1 MFFNQIKTAC
11 RNLFRYKNYSI
22 FNIAG
27 LAAGIAVCI
36 LIAVII
42 RFETSFDN
50 FHKNKDR
57 LFRVLREYHHPGD
70 NGIFYGA
77 AAPFPLPGVIK
88 KDFPEL
94 KKTSAIVSSG
104 DNQIMVLD
112 QSGKTLKKFK
122 EKKGVFAVE
131 PDFFDMFDFKW
142 LAGTAAG
149 SLADPNSA
157 VLTQETAEKYFG
169 DWKQAIGKSIKVDN
183 YFQLK
188 VTGILANVPSNTD
201 FQFKIVTPY
210 SLFTWFAKSTNWSG
224 STDSHDCYIM
234 MPDGMTKENFDP
246 RLRAFFKKYRSTGD
260 KDELVV
266 QSLSEVHYYDAHS
279 HLNNFLGRTIAKSS
293 LRILWMIAA
302 FILIIACVNFIN
314 LATAQAVNRA
324 REVGVRKVLGSGKWQ
339 LRWQFLLE
347 TLILVLISVSLALII
362 VAFTIP
368 PVGRILD
375 IPISM
380 GIVYSK
386 EMLLF
391 FLALVIIITPLAGFY
406 PSVLLSGYNPIEAL
420 RSGLSLKTTKGISLR
435 RGLVVFQFIIAQ
447 GLIIA
452 TIIMVRQM
460 NYFNEQSMGFDKEAI
475 IDVTFPGD
483 SASNSK
489 IEYLRSSLHAI
500 AGIKNVSFN
509 SQPPVTDNNNWI
521 DFKYDH
527 ALKYNEQY
535 SIMKYV
541 DPDYLKTF
549 GLELVAGR
557 NFSSDTAHEILIN
570 ERLLQD
576 INVKNPQ
583 DALNKQMDI
592 YDVVGP
598 IVGVVKDFHSTGF
611 KDKYSRVIFA
621 PYKRWYGH
629 AGIKLTAVRA
639 PATLKAVE
647 SLWNKT
653 FPDYVFEYQFLDAS
667 IEVFYKQE
675 NQLAQLYKIFAG
687 IAIFLGC
694 LGLYGLA
701 SYMSIQ
707 RIKEV
712 GIRKVLGASIASIVY
727 LFTKEFIILIS
738 IAFLIAAP
746 IAWYFMH
753 NWLQDY
759 AFQIN
764 ISGWIFIAGGLI
776 SILVAL
782 ATVSYRAIRA
792 AVVNPVNSLRSE

>member
-1 MFFNQIKTAC
+1 MLYSYFKTAY

-27 LAAGIAVCI
+27 LTAGIAVCI
-36 LIAVII
+36 LIAIII

-50 FHKNKDR
+50 FHKNKDQ
-57 LFRVLREYHHPGD
+57 LYRVLIEYHHPGD
-70 NGIFYGA
+70 LGIFYGA
-77 AAPFPLPGVIK
+77 AAPYPLPATIK

-94 KKTSAIVSSG
+94 KKTSGIYASSN
-104 DNQIMVLD
+104 DQLLVLD
-112 QSGKTLKKFK
+112 QNGKAIKKFK

-142 LAGTAAG
+142 LAGSPSS
-149 SLADPNSA
+149 SLSDPYSA

-169 DWKQAIGKSIKVDN
+169 DWKQAIGKSIKLDN
-183 YFQLK
+183 GALLK
-188 VTGILANVPSNTD
+188 VTGILANVPANTD
-201 FQFKIVTPY
+201 FQFKILIPY
-210 SLFTWFAKSTNWSG
+210 NLTGFSKSTDWNS
-224 STDSHDCYIM
+224 SSDSHDCYLLLPSGI
-234 MPDGMTKENFDP
+234 TATEFNP
-246 RLRAFFKKYRSTGD
+246 RLRAFFKKYRPAGD

-279 HLNNFLGRTIAKSS
+279 HLGNYLGRTIAKTS

-324 REVGVRKVLGSGKWQ
+324 REVGVRKVLGSDKWQ
-339 LRWQFLLE
+339 LRLQFLLE
-347 TLILVLISVSLALII
+347 TLILVLISVTLALVIASII
-362 VAFTIP
+362 LPSI
-368 PVGRILD
+368 GRILEM
-375 IPISM
+375 PLSL
-380 GIVYSK
+380 GILYSK

-391 FLALVIIITPLAGFY
+391 FLTLIIVVTALAGFY
-406 PSVLLSGYNPIEAL
+406 PSVLLSGFNPIEAL
-420 RSGLSLKTTKGISLR
+420 KSSLSIKSTKGISLR

-452 TIIMVRQM
+452 TIIMIKQM
-460 NYFNEQSMGFDKEAI
+460 NYFNNQSMGFDKETI
-475 IDVTFPGD
+475 VDVTLPGD

-489 IEYLRSSLHAI
+489 IEYLRSSLHSI
-500 AGIKNVSFN
+500 AGVKNVSFN
-509 SQPPVTDNNNWI
+509 SQPPVTDDNNWY
-521 DFKYDH
+521 DFKFDH
-527 ALKYNEQY
+527 ALKYNEEY
-535 SIMKYV
+535 SIMKWV
-541 DPDYLKTF
+541 DPDYLKTY

-570 ERLLQD
+570 ERMLQD
-576 INVKNPQ
+576 IGIKNPE

-592 YDVVGP
+592 YDLVGP

-611 KDKYSRVIFA
+611 KDKYSRVILA
-621 PYKRWYGH
+621 PYKRRYQH
-629 AGIKLTAVRA
+629 VSIKLTAGQTL
-639 PATLKAVE
+639 ATLKTIE
-647 SLWNKT
+647 KLWNRN
-653 FPDYVFEYQFLDAS
+653 FPDYVFEYQFLDAA
-667 IEVFYKQE
+667 IENFYKQE

-701 SYMSIQ
+701 SYMALQ

-727 LFTKEFIILIS
+727 LFTKEFIILIFL
-738 IAFLIAAP
+738 AFLIASP
-746 IAWYFMH
+746 VAWYFMH
-753 NWLQDY
+753 KWLQDY
-759 AFQIN
+759 AFRIN
-764 ISGWIFIAGGLI
+764 ISWWIFIAGGLA
-776 SILVAL
+776 SIIVAL
-782 ATVSYRAIRA
+782 ATVGYRAIRA